1 MIIIIISWVL
11 SGDPTGYPDIS
22 PSHLD
27 VVKTEIAKASNVAA
41 KAGENVGGWIDDF
54 RRTEGS

>member
-1 MIIIIISWVL
+1 
-11 SGDPTGYPDIS
+11 
-22 PSHLD
+22 
-27 VVKTEIAKASNVAA
+27 KASNVAA

>member
-1 MIIIIISWVL
+1 
-11 SGDPTGYPDIS
+11 
-22 PSHLD
+22 
-27 VVKTEIAKASNVAA
+27 VAA

>member
-1 MIIIIISWVL
+1 
-11 SGDPTGYPDIS
+11 
-22 PSHLD
+22 
-27 VVKTEIAKASNVAA
+27 A

>member
-1 MIIIIISWVL
+1 
-11 SGDPTGYPDIS
+11 
-22 PSHLD
+22 
-27 VVKTEIAKASNVAA
+27 AA

>member
-1 MIIIIISWVL
+1 
-11 SGDPTGYPDIS
+11 PDIS

-54 RRTEGS
+54 RRAEGS